1 MKTPYALLIA
11 SLLISTSALGDEKD
25 TPYYCTAKL
34 AAGLAFDLQ
43 TRQWRGA
50 SSKTDEAFVLRLH
63 YLGDIQNRLGGQK
76 QRYSLTIAQ
85 QGSNDGQKCSST
97 DRDAAAG
104 EVNVFSKDL
113 LECWTALGLYRF
125 NLVNNRFLHF
135 YPYGY
140 IEGHDDGKDTPS
152 VDAGTCTLIQ

>member
-11 SLLISTSALGDEKD
+11 SLLISTSALSDEKD
-25 TPYYCTAKL
+25 RSYYCTAKL

-63 YLGDIQNRLGGQK
+63 YLGDIQNI
-76 QRYSLTIAQ
+76 TITQ

-113 LECWTALGLYRF
+113 LECWTTLGLYRF

-152 VDAGTCTLIQ
+152 VDAGTCALIQ

>member
-11 SLLISTSALGDEKD
+11 SLLISASALSDEKD
-25 TPYYCTAKL
+25 TSYYCTAKL

-50 SSKTDEAFVLRLH
+50 SSRTDEAFVLRLH
-63 YLGDIQNRLGGQK
+63 YLGDIQNRFGRGE
-76 QRYSLTIAQ
+76 QRYSLTITP

-97 DRDAAAG
+97 DRDSAAG

-113 LECWTALGLYRF
+113 HECWSALGLYRF

-140 IEGHDDGKDTPS
+140 IEGHEDGKDTPS
-152 VDAGTCTLIQ
+152 LDAGTCTLIQ